1 MSPGNLD
8 AATGYVCIPAGARVS
23 IGAGIE
29 GRVQALDIASG
40 GQLDIL
46 EGGKV
51 FVYGDHQTRPTHV
64 RAGATLTLTAGSL
77 GGPGRIE
84 MAGTMNWRRT
94 SHVSTLTT
102 DPVRVTNPE
111 APSSLSPGR
120 LVVEATGTLL
130 IDKTLADDV
139 RGGVNLFDR
148 YVVEV
153 DGLVQVG
160 GTTYVAADHG
170 TRIEIGESG
179 VFDFLGDGNV
189 FEGRFDPP
197 QEPLAEFVNDGL
209 VRKSGGTGVSA
220 VNAIYTG
227 NGEVDVLSGSFN
239 APYAQ
244 EIIASVDPDGS
255 LGTGSCPE
263 ANVCALRTTAAEP
276 QVALVQLPGAAEDP
290 DGAEVSIAKT
300 SAVETAADLQ
310 PPVELDVAGLAQGAT
325 TNLDF
330 AFDRTIKALPRKGEF
345 DVFQRRANVTLRE
358 APELQWGRGALHP
371 SRRHRVCGA
380 DANEQADRGRA
391 DGPSEVPRSVRTLGG
406 TASRRWQRG
415 GRPTAQR
422 RVPRRLPGHP
432 RAGAAARRHRRD
444 GLRRRHRL

>member
-1 MSPGNLD
+1 M
-8 AATGYVCIPAGARVS
+8 
-23 IGAGIE
+23 
-29 GRVQALDIASG
+29 
-40 GQLDIL
+40 
-46 EGGKV
+46 
-51 FVYGDHQTRPTHV
+51 
-64 RAGATLTLTAGSL
+64 
-77 GGPGRIE
+77 
-84 MAGTMNWRRT
+84 
-94 SHVSTLTT
+94 
-102 DPVRVTNPE
+102 
-111 APSSLSPGR
+111 
-120 LVVEATGTLL
+120 VEATGTLL

-170 TRIEIGESG
+170 TRIEIGDSG
-179 VFDFLGDGNV
+179 VFEFLGDGNV

-345 DVFQRRANVTLRE
+345 DVFQRRANVTYEKLPNCNGDAARSIPQGVTACVVRTRTNKPIE
-358 APELQWGRGALHP
+358 AELTVRVKSRDPSGRWAVRRRGGGNAGVVPLPSGVFLADSPATLGPVRLLDVTDATASASTPTLTGAWSP
-371 SRRHRVCGA
+371 GGGTRTPTTTRSAG
-380 DANEQADRGRA
+380 GRA
-391 DGPSEVPRSVRTLGG
+391 RPALRAECRWTLGTSAG
-406 TASRRWQRG
+406 SREQTW
-415 GRPTAQR
+415 
-422 RVPRRLPGHP
+422 
-432 RAGAAARRHRRD
+432 D
-444 GLRRRHRL
+444 